1 MSILKHYRSRI
12 YCFLLLSLCFIAP
25 GLPFPASGQCPQGII
40 RGRALDPRGDAIPY
54 AKATL
59 LQKSTVVESQTTDQG
74 GHFEFSAVK
83 SGRYYVRVEATGF
96 QTSESEAAYLPTEGT
111 LDIELTLPIGTLRQQ
126 FVVSATG
133 SELSASQVGASLSVI
148 DRQELEAV
156 NKLDLFEAMRLVP
169 GAQIVQTGQR
179 GGPTSLFLR
188 GGNANFN
195 KVLIDGIPA
204 NDIGGGFNFANFS
217 IGGVEQLEL
226 LRSPN
231 SVLYGVDSLGSV
243 VNVTTRRGASSLPE
257 FTYSADGGNYRTF
270 RQQASLAGAFRQFD
284 YFSDFSRFDTHNSLP
299 NNAFHNGTYTG
310 NFGWKATRATD
321 VRLTVRHTTSAVGL
335 PNALDFFGIA
345 DDSSQRAR
353 TTHLGIT
360 AQNQTTARWHNR
372 VRFASSRLKSR
383 FTNPSPS
390 GEAFD
395 PFGFGANFLGNQVTI
410 RGANGLSMT
419 GRAILDFGDAYPQL
433 FDVNTTRQSLYAQS
447 DYSLKPD
454 LTATFGFRFEYARGF
469 TKASGSPSPTERK
482 NFSYSLQTHG
492 RIWRRAYLTAG
503 VGLEDNAVFGFAA
516 TPRVSLAFYLRQGS
530 GDAFFSDT
538 KLRLNFGTGI
548 KEPSIFHEGS
558 SLFRLL
564 SGLTNGS
571 SLISQF
577 GVSSIGP
584 ERSRSFDFGFDQGL
598 GDGRARLGVTFFHNR
613 FFDLI
618 EFVSKDVLPQLGVPT
633 AAAAATSFGATINS
647 SSFRALGVET
657 EFVAQ
662 LKNGFRLQG
671 EYTYLGAVVTESFSS
686 GALQPAINP
695 AFPGIPIGAFSPL
708 VGNRPFR
715 RAPHSGSLVV
725 GYSKRNF
732 GLTLSGYFVGRQ
744 DGSSFLSDPFFGNSL
759 LLPNRNFNSGYQ
771 KLDWSG
777 RYSMNRVITIYTSI
791 ENLLSQRYQPA
802 PGFPASPF
810 TFRTGVKIRLGGEGW
825 R

>member
-1 MSILKHYRSRI
+1 MSFLKHYRSRF

-25 GLPFPASGQCPQGII
+25 GIPLPASGQSRQGII
-40 RGRALDPRGDAIPY
+40 RGRVLDPLGDAVPH

-59 LQKSTVVESQTTDQG
+59 LQNSTVVESQTTDPEG
-74 GHFEFSAVK
+74 EFEFSAVN

-96 QTSESEAAYLPTEGT
+96 QTGESETAFLPPRGT
-111 LDIELTLPIGTLRQQ
+111 LEIDLTLPIGTLRQQ
-126 FVVSATG
+126 FVISATG
-133 SELSASQVGASLSVI
+133 TELPASRVGASLSVI
-148 DRQELEAV
+148 DRQQLDAA
-156 NKLDLFEAMRLVP
+156 NKLDVLESLRLVP

-179 GGPTSLFLR
+179 GGSTSLFLR

-195 KVLIDGIPA
+195 KVLIDGVPA
-204 NDIGGGFNFANFS
+204 NGIGGGFDFANFS
-217 IGGVEQLEL
+217 TTGVEQLEV

-231 SVLYGVDSLGSV
+231 SVLYGADSLGSV
-243 VNVTTRRGASSLPE
+243 VNVATRRGASSLPE
-257 FTYSADGGNYRTF
+257 FTYSAGGGNFRTV
-270 RQQASLAGAFRQFD
+270 RQEASLAGAFRQFD
-284 YFSDFSRFDTHNSLP
+284 YFSDFSRFDTRNSLP
-299 NNAFHNGTYTG
+299 NSAFHNGTYAG
-310 NFGWKATRATD
+310 NFGWKANRATD
-321 VRLTVRHTTSAVGL
+321 VRGTVRHTVVAIGL
-335 PNALDFFGIA
+335 PNALDFYGIP

-353 TTHLGIT
+353 TTHIGIT

-383 FTNPSPS
+383 FRNPSPT

-395 PFGFGANFLGNQVTI
+395 PFGFGANFLGNQVTVQ
-410 RGANGLSMT
+410 GADGFSVT
-419 GRAILDFGDAYPQL
+419 GRAILDFGGPYPQL

-454 LTATFGFRFEYARGF
+454 LTATFGFRFENARGF
-469 TKASGSPSPTERK
+469 TESSSSRSPTDRK
-482 NFSYSLQTHG
+482 NFSTFLQAHG
-492 RIWRRAYLTAG
+492 RIWRRVYLTAG

-516 TPRVSLAFYLRQGS
+516 TPRVSLGYYLRGGTS
-530 GDAFFSDT
+530 GAFFNDT
-538 KLRLNFGTGI
+538 KLRFNFGTGI

-558 SLFRLL
+558 SLFNLL
-564 SGLTNGS
+564 AGLTDGTV
-571 SLISQF
+571 LISQF
-577 GVSSIGP
+577 GISPIGP

-598 GDGRARLGVTFFHNR
+598 WDGRARLGVTFFHNR

-618 EFVSKDVLPQLGVPT
+618 EFVSKDVLPQLGVPP
-633 AAAAATSFGATINS
+633 AAAAATPFGATINS

-662 LKNGFRLQG
+662 LNNGIRLQG
-671 EYTYLGAVVTESFSS
+671 EYTYLGAVVIESFSS
-686 GALQPAINP
+686 GALEPAINP
-695 AFPGIPIGAFSPL
+695 AFSGIPIGAFSPL

-725 GYSKRNF
+725 GYSKGNF

-771 KLDWSG
+771 KVDWSG
-777 RYSMNRVITIYTSI
+777 RYSLNRGITFYTSI

-802 PGFPASPF
+802 PGFPAPPL
-810 TFRTGVKIRLGGEGW
+810 TFRSGVKIRLGGEGW

>member
-1 MSILKHYRSRI
+1 MSFLNHYRSRF
-12 YCFLLLSLCFIAP
+12 YYLLLPSLCFLAL
-25 GLPFPASGQCPQGII
+25 GLPFPASGQGPQGII
-40 RGRALDPRGDAIPY
+40 RGRALDPLGDAVPY

-59 LQKSTVVESQTTDQG
+59 LQKSTGVASQTTDQEG
-74 GHFEFSAVK
+74 VFEFAAVN

-96 QTSESEAAYLPTEGT
+96 QTGESETVFLPPGGT
-111 LDIELTLPIGTLRQQ
+111 VEIDLTLPIGTLRQQ

-133 SELSASQVGASLSVI
+133 TELPASRVGASLSVI
-148 DRQELEAV
+148 DRQQFDAA
-156 NKLDLFEAMRLVP
+156 NKLDILEALRSVP

-179 GGPTSLFLR
+179 GGSTSLFLR

-195 KVLIDGIPA
+195 KVLIDGVPA

-217 IGGVEQLEL
+217 TTGVEQLEL

-231 SVLYGVDSLGSV
+231 SVLYGADSLGSV
-243 VNVTTRRGASSLPE
+243 VNIVTRRGASSVPE
-257 FTYSADGGNYRTF
+257 FTYSADGGNFRTV
-270 RQQASLAGAFRQFD
+270 RQEASLAGAIRQFD
-284 YFSDFSRFDTHNSLP
+284 YFSDFSRFDTRNSLP
-299 NNAFHNGTYTG
+299 NSAFHNGTYAG
-310 NFGWKATRATD
+310 NFGWKANRATD
-321 VRLTVRHTTSAVGL
+321 VRLTVRHTTVALGL
-335 PNALDFFGIA
+335 PGALDFYGIP

-353 TTHLGIT
+353 TTHIGIT
-360 AQNQTTARWHNR
+360 VQNQTTARWHNR

-383 FTNPSPS
+383 FRNPSPT

-410 RGANGLSMT
+410 QGANGFSVT
-419 GRAILDFGDAYPQL
+419 GRAILDFGGAYPQF

-454 LTATFGFRFEYARGF
+454 LTATFGFRFENARGF
-469 TKASGSPSPTERK
+469 TESSGSRSPTERK
-482 NFSYSLQTHG
+482 NFSTFLQAHG

-516 TPRVSLAFYLRQGS
+516 TPRVSLGYYLRQGTS
-530 GDAFFSDT
+530 GAFFNDT
-538 KLRLNFGTGI
+538 KLRFNFGTGI

-558 SLFRLL
+558 SLFNLL
-564 SGLTNGS
+564 AGLTNGA

-577 GVSSIGP
+577 DVSPIGP
-584 ERSRSFDFGFDQGL
+584 ERSRSFDFGFDQRL
-598 GDGRARLGVTFFHNR
+598 WDGRARLGVTFFHNR

-633 AAAAATSFGATINS
+633 AAAAATPFGATINS

-662 LKNGFRLQG
+662 LNNGLRLQG
-671 EYTYLGAVVTESFSS
+671 EYTYLGAVVKESFSS

-725 GYSKRNF
+725 GYSKGNF

-771 KLDWSG
+771 KFDWSG
-777 RYSMNRVITIYTSI
+777 RYSLNRGITFYTSI
-791 ENLLSQRYQPA
+791 ENLLSQRYHPA
-802 PGFPASPF
+802 PGFPAPPL